1 MEWEALKNS
10 TSEMNIWRKQ
20 VYVKSLANTILPFMK
35 QNCFVKLFEEWNS
48 LGCEWHKKRKFEP
61 KEKWIFNVNKNKLI
75 SRTKSSGK
83 TTYSEHS
90 TVLF

>member
-35 QNCFVKLFEEWNS
+35 QNCFVKLFEEWNI
-48 LGCEWHKKRKFEP
+48 LRCEWHEKKEIWTKG
-61 KEKWIFNVNKNKLI
+61 KVN
-75 SRTKSSGK
+75 
-83 TTYSEHS
+83 
-90 TVLF
+90 F